1 MIFRTVTIALAT
13 LLLWAGT
20 ASAEPTRLT
29 VRVMAKDA
37 KFIGTSI
44 GGAQITIRDVDT
56 GELLAQGVT
65 EGSTGDT
72 AKLVE
77 DDRERGVRLSS
88 RGSAEFTATLDITEP
103 RQVEITAYGPLAQ
116 RQGAARASVTHWLV
130 PGKHVSAADGVILE
144 LPGFIVDI
152 LSPPGNVTLGDLP
165 VEVPL
170 KVNVTLMCGCLV
182 QPDGL
187 WDADKY
193 EVVALVRRDGAS
205 EGKYALEYAG
215 SPSQFLLDM
224 TVHKAGLYDVIVYAY
239 DSLTGNTGLDR
250 VTFRVTE

>member
-1 MIFRTVTIALAT
+1 MIFRALTIVLAA
-13 LLLWAGT
+13 LLLWGGVAY
-20 ASAEPTRLT
+20 AEPTRLT

-37 KFIGTSI
+37 KFIGTSV
-44 GGAQITIRDVDT
+44 GGAQITIRDADS
-56 GELLAQGVT
+56 GEILAQGVT
-65 EGSTGDT
+65 QGSTGNT
-72 AKLVE
+72 EKLIE

-88 RGSAEFTATLDITEP
+88 RGSAQFTATLDITEP

-130 PGKHVSAADGVILE
+130 PGKHVSAADGVVIE

-152 LSPPGNVTLGDLP
+152 LNPPGNVTFDDLP

-170 KVNVTLMCGCLV
+170 KVNVTLMCGCQV

-193 EVVALVRRDGAS
+193 EVVALVRRDGAD

-215 SPSQFLLDM
+215 SPSQFILDM
-224 TVHKAGLYDVIVYAY
+224 TVHKTGLYDVIVYAY

-250 VTFRVTE
+250 VTFRVVE